1 MNNQAEKFKSS
12 DQKKKK
18 GKKRLALKIRKLIG
32 AGGDEGLDSVHSL
45 RGGPAAPH

>member
-12 DQKKKK
+12 DK
-18 GKKRLALKIRKLIG
+18 KKRLALKIRKLIG

-45 RGGPAAPH
+45 PGGPAPPH